1 MSVPSEQLMQLVN
14 GGQKGPPNPA
24 AAAPGAPQPGSGGPS
39 APMSAPMSTPQPKQ
53 GEKQNA
59 MINVSL
65 AQDLLEQT
73 LPALG
78 SETEEGAVIL
88 QVLSTLSKKFGEA
101 SRKSK
106 ELVPAELMQMMHNL
120 PQMGGMSP
128 EMKALQ
134 AGAGGGGAPG
144 GPPGMQGKP
153 PMQPPAQM
161 Q

>member
-1 MSVPSEQLMQLVN
+1 MSVPSDQLMQLVN
-14 GGQKGPPNPA
+14 GGMKGPPQSAPAPA
-24 AAAPGAPQPGSGGPS
+24 APATDGAPGGNAPV
-39 APMSAPMSTPQPKQ
+39 SAPMSTPEPKQ

-73 LPALG
+73 LPAIG

-88 QVLSTLSKKFGEA
+88 DVLSKLSKKFGA
-101 SRKSK
+101 AARKSK
-106 ELVPAELMQMMHNL
+106 ELVPAELMQMMQNL

-134 AGAGGGGAPG
+134 GGAAG
-144 GPPGMQGKP
+144 GPPGMQAKP
-153 PMQPPAQM
+153 PMSPPAPM